1 MKLSIAEGDYR
12 HLQTVVISRQSVHM
26 KSIIKK
32 GNNVLYMKIINFEV
46 KVNISKYVWVSL
58 LKLSCRL

>member
-32 GNNVLYMKIINFEV
+32 GNNVL
-46 KVNISKYVWVSL
+46 
-58 LKLSCRL
+58 